1 MESAAVSEM
10 FVISLLLGMVAAM
23 FGLLTMVVGWFGN
36 RMVVKMDEMHSTVH
50 NIEADIHSK
59 LGHLDRR
66 VTVVETVMR
75 SVHPLVAK
83 QAEAACSREDD

>member
-1 MESAAVSEM
+1 MASAAVSEM
-10 FVISLLLGMVAAM
+10 FIISLLLGMVATM

-36 RMVVKMDEMHSTVH
+36 RMIAKMDEMHSTVH

-59 LGHLDRR
+59 LGQLDKR

-75 SVHPLVAK
+75 SVHPLVSK
-83 QAEAACSREDD
+83 QAEAAFRREDY